1 MGREKITISLS
12 TKCLELIDTYAE
24 TTGFEARSRVIEEA
38 IFSICDLLSNE
49 SKLTGI
55 LDRFRRFPIEKET
68 QEKPTNKH
76 DVKDYRKVAHEKRKD
91 RQARRVKNDLKSP

>member
-38 IFSICDLLSNE
+38 IFSICDLLKDG
-49 SKLTGI
+49 SKLSGI
-55 LDRFRRFPIEKET
+55 LDRFRRFPIEQKT
-68 QEKPTNKH
+68 HEKPTIKY
-76 DVKDYRKVAHEKRKD
+76 KIKKYRKVDPEKRKD
-91 RQARRVKNDLKSP
+91 RKQEE

>member
-1 MGREKITISLS
+1 MSLDVKSMGREKITISLS

-38 IFSICDLLSNE
+38 IFSICDLLTDE

-55 LDRFRRFPIEKET
+55 LDRFRRFPVESKSP
-68 QEKPTNKH
+68 EKPTIEYNGK
-76 DVKDYRKVAHEKRKD
+76 KYRKVDPENRKN
-91 RQARRVKNDLKSP
+91 QLEEE

>member
-38 IFSICDLLSNE
+38 IFSICDLLSDKT
-49 SKLTGI
+49 KLDGI
-55 LDRFRRFPIEKET
+55 LDRFKRFPITKYPKEAADAEVE
-68 QEKPTNKH
+68 QKR
-76 DVKDYRKVAHEKRKD
+76 YRTHP
-91 RQARRVKNDLKSP
+91 Q

>member
-38 IFSICDLLSNE
+38 MFSICDLLNDE
-49 SKLTGI
+49 SKLNGI
-55 LDRFRRFPIEKET
+55 LDRFRRFPIEK
-68 QEKPTNKH
+68 KSSIVDGK
-76 DVKDYRKVAHEKRKD
+76 KYSSRKVDAENRKD
-91 RQARRVKNDLKSP
+91 DQHSRG

>member
-38 IFSICDLLSNE
+38 VFSICDLLTDE
-49 SKLTGI
+49 SKLIGI
-55 LDRFRRFPIEKET
+55 LDRFRRFPIEKNITIVDHKKYFSYKTEPET
-68 QEKPTNKH
+68 H
-76 DVKDYRKVAHEKRKD
+76 
-91 RQARRVKNDLKSP
+91 KNDKQEPQK